1 MSDYYK
7 ELVASLRLIESQL
20 KQAECRLNYATDEL
34 LIDSIIFEIESL
46 YKKHSYYIMLC
57 RKYNRFNQLNSA
69 GEGYAV

>member
-1 MSDYYK
+1 MSEYYN
-7 ELVASLRLIESQL
+7 ELVTALQLIESQL

-57 RKYNRFNQLNSA
+57 REFNQHHSV